1 MARAAALVLIGI
13 LLLIA
18 IIYLVSKMS
27 DGLKGQG
34 GTIGKILLLLV
45 IAAMAFW
52 YFGEGL
58 LVQYLN
64 P

>member
-1 MARAAALVLIGI
+1 MARAAVLVLIGV

-45 IAAMAFW
+45 IAAIAFW

>member
-1 MARAAALVLIGI
+1 MARAAVLVLIGV

-34 GTIGKILLLLV
+34 GTIGRILLLLV

>member
-1 MARAAALVLIGI
+1 MARAAALVLIGV

-45 IAAMAFW
+45 IAAIAFW

-58 LVQYLN
+58 LVRYLN